1 MNNERNNTWLI
12 IYVAF
17 TVSLLL
23 LVKVFFFDQCFA
35 FDSNDDANHTFVNL
49 KAARDLIINGSMPN
63 LNLFNNFGTPL
74 LGDALTFPF
83 AIHSITYWFMP
94 DYQAMTVNRAVI
106 SFATIVMLSL
116 LLRRFMSLRAT
127 LLCALM
133 VFFSPGQLWNM
144 AHHHYQMALLCLC
157 SILYIQICHDSISR
171 KLYLSLLWGGYVILQ
186 LSVSIQLVLLSL
198 PFLILFLPLFYGLRA
213 KEAWLLNIAALASA
227 VTATYPHTAVFF
239 KNIEGSTR
247 SHWSPYSGIF
257 STTREQLLAL
267 LVPPGEW
274 MQYGV
279 NGHFSIVTYYSIAYL
294 GFVLIAIMAMATRRT
309 STNDPLLRLIMILGV
324 IPAVSGY
331 ILQFHGQSIPYLRN
345 VDSTRIWWFS
355 NVFLVLA
362 VGKLIDSQ
370 WSRFFNW
377 LANAL
382 ICAVAL
388 SILATLMSLDRLIPE
403 FEGLSLLHK
412 LVMWGTCAGMLA
424 ILLASFERYNYRASK
439 VVLKVQENHHPEGF
453 IQQIGKYLIF
463 AVLML
468 AQLPTLVHVLG
479 LNSPS
484 CEKGNHFFNLA
495 DEATFQPLS
504 LLGHMKKGYRLA
516 SVEPPVNGHDLKAIH
531 GGVLGSNARAIV
543 ADQQLM
549 EMFTKSKLIVLD
561 DTYFFSPPWQTEKL
575 NQLGIR
581 YLLINREDAELQLKG
596 WRVVATDQYKGQP
609 YYLYENPSG
618 ASLVYLQ
625 GDTGQEFL
633 HNYELASNGIKILL
647 PELIRDSNLI
657 ISFFYRKS
665 WQSWTDGR
673 ENEPTMNALGM
684 MQVEVKPGDKV
695 VVFHY
700 LGLSSKD
707 FLLSFLYSFVIL
719 GSSLFVLSSCKKIHD
734 QT

>member
-1 MNNERNNTWLI
+1 
-12 IYVAF
+12 
-17 TVSLLL
+17 
-23 LVKVFFFDQCFA
+23 
-35 FDSNDDANHTFVNL
+35 
-49 KAARDLIINGSMPN
+49 
-63 LNLFNNFGTPL
+63 
-74 LGDALTFPF
+74 
-83 AIHSITYWFMP
+83 
-94 DYQAMTVNRAVI
+94 
-106 SFATIVMLSL
+106 
-116 LLRRFMSLRAT
+116 
-127 LLCALM
+127 
-133 VFFSPGQLWNM
+133 
-144 AHHHYQMALLCLC
+144 
-157 SILYIQICHDSISR
+157 
-171 KLYLSLLWGGYVILQ
+171 
-186 LSVSIQLVLLSL
+186 
-198 PFLILFLPLFYGLRA
+198 
-213 KEAWLLNIAALASA
+213 
-227 VTATYPHTAVFF
+227 
-239 KNIEGSTR
+239 
-247 SHWSPYSGIF
+247 
-257 STTREQLLAL
+257 
-267 LVPPGEW
+267 
-274 MQYGV
+274 
-279 NGHFSIVTYYSIAYL
+279 
-294 GFVLIAIMAMATRRT
+294 
-309 STNDPLLRLIMILGV
+309 
-324 IPAVSGY
+324 
-331 ILQFHGQSIPYLRN
+331 
-345 VDSTRIWWFS
+345 
-355 NVFLVLA
+355 
-362 VGKLIDSQ
+362 
-370 WSRFFNW
+370 
-377 LANAL
+377 
-382 ICAVAL
+382 
-388 SILATLMSLDRLIPE
+388 MSLDRLIPE